1 MDLKGAEI
9 RNLEDL
15 CMAIG
20 SRESVPLKVKIPHY
34 QRPYKWDELRIKN
47 LFSDYFK
54 SDEKEYFIGSV
65 VMVEEKDGNF
75 DIIDGQQRTTTLF
88 LLNFMKFVFLRAYI
102 EELLIVGKT
111 TKIDTLLLDLEKTA
125 RNLFDENKVNKL
137 IEVHSSIEKILDQIS
152 DEEDSEQKEY
162 LYEKVLREFQKTT
175 GLPEKNQSDNDTYLN
190 LYMNAFGEFLRN
202 CQLSLKYERSLYNE
216 KIKQA
221 MKRCVIELS
230 ASKNPKFVSKMDSID
245 PVIEQYIKAL
255 HYEFNGLTEHC
266 VNKGESPLEYTA
278 MIIKAIEGMLKK
290 IKVCVIITGNEN
302 DAYTLFEVLNDRSMA
317 IEDLDLIKNLFYK
330 WYCNNTTDSDFLI
343 DKNIEKADEIW
354 VEEVFSSSTG
364 KEQAK
369 LISFLA
375 AEYFTAD
382 DALKFNDTARYRES
396 IEKNYLERCKPY
408 NGTNLMNDISIYQML
423 SIMLKDIDFKYQ
435 KKAEKVLASEC
446 DGMKSITYRT
456 LNLLHALKLYGVLP
470 AITNIIIRKYIDLQ
484 KDTCDT
490 EINIKKFQEFMKGL
504 IDSTQQND
512 ERYKDIHRV
521 AYDFWRYALLAK
533 NAELPRQIAKKIISR
548 NHMFSSD
555 IQYKVS
561 SYDSQIKG
569 EFTEWINNWKY
580 GSGDSQLKVK
590 VLFINLFETN
600 KQDNQLSLLATRTK
614 FATTEIQLDHMEAQ
628 HPSAVA
634 REKYFEPT
642 DSNEARE
649 AYIHSIGNI
658 MIMDREG
665 NDEKNNLPLSDALRF
680 YDEMSPN
687 HWMITEVK
695 EMLKDDKYS
704 KEVLIVDEIYRVPKA
719 EFFTERRARLLKYFS
734 ALLHRELDEITV
746 SI

>member
-1 MDLKGAEI
+1 MRKLKETEEEINMDLKGAEI

-266 VNKGESPLEYTA
+266 VNKG
-278 MIIKAIEGMLKK
+278 
-290 IKVCVIITGNEN
+290 
-302 DAYTLFEVLNDRSMA
+302 
-317 IEDLDLIKNLFYK
+317 
-330 WYCNNTTDSDFLI
+330 W
-343 DKNIEKADEIW
+343 
-354 VEEVFSSSTG
+354 
-364 KEQAK
+364 
-369 LISFLA
+369 
-375 AEYFTAD
+375 
-382 DALKFNDTARYRES
+382 
-396 IEKNYLERCKPY
+396 
-408 NGTNLMNDISIYQML
+408 
-423 SIMLKDIDFKYQ
+423 
-435 KKAEKVLASEC
+435 
-446 DGMKSITYRT
+446 
-456 LNLLHALKLYGVLP
+456 
-470 AITNIIIRKYIDLQ
+470 
-484 KDTCDT
+484 
-490 EINIKKFQEFMKGL
+490 
-504 IDSTQQND
+504 
-512 ERYKDIHRV
+512 
-521 AYDFWRYALLAK
+521 
-533 NAELPRQIAKKIISR
+533 
-548 NHMFSSD
+548 
-555 IQYKVS
+555 
-561 SYDSQIKG
+561 
-569 EFTEWINNWKY
+569 
-580 GSGDSQLKVK
+580 
-590 VLFINLFETN
+590 
-600 KQDNQLSLLATRTK
+600 
-614 FATTEIQLDHMEAQ
+614 
-628 HPSAVA
+628 
-634 REKYFEPT
+634 
-642 DSNEARE
+642 
-649 AYIHSIGNI
+649 
-658 MIMDREG
+658 
-665 NDEKNNLPLSDALRF
+665 
-680 YDEMSPN
+680 
-687 HWMITEVK
+687 
-695 EMLKDDKYS
+695 
-704 KEVLIVDEIYRVPKA
+704 
-719 EFFTERRARLLKYFS
+719 
-734 ALLHRELDEITV
+734 
-746 SI
+746 